1 MNDADGQ
8 PLKTPQRPILHFFR
22 IFTLT
27 IVLPSITLG
36 LMLAWWTAHNL
47 VERQEREAVHFASV
61 AAESA
66 GNYVKSIFTGSQL
79 LSQLP
84 LGKDHFPEFYRVA
97 KRFSEKEGY
106 NVGVADGD
114 GNQYLSTR
122 FPLGATI
129 PRRGGMDSVRKAIA
143 TGEAQISAV
152 FRSKST
158 GNYVVTV
165 DAPVSTTDGL
175 RIITIAV
182 DPTSIAKVMSRT
194 SLPEGWLMG
203 LIDEHGVFI
212 ARSKDQDQWIGKPTR
227 PELADASRQ
236 SKSGMI
242 YNKSVEG
249 VPLLNVFN
257 RVPGTD
263 WTVLIGVPETVL
275 YAPLMRPV
283 SLWAGLILLTVTL
296 TALMAFVFYRRL
308 KVATA
313 RLLTIAR
320 DPLRSDDGATG
331 RNSFA
336 EFEVVAQTLETI
348 AGGQHQLMT
357 ELNQSKE
364 RYHTLFKSIDEGFC
378 LIEMIYDEQQNPI
391 DWLYLEVNP
400 AFEKQNGLAGATGK
414 RIRELAP
421 DIEPYWIKTYG
432 EVARTGVP
440 IRLQDQAK
448 VTGEAWFDLYA
459 FRFGEP
465 GSYKVA
471 IVFKDITESKK
482 AEIATQVASQYSRSL
497 IEASLDPLVTISA
510 EGKITDVN
518 TATEGVTGANRD
530 KLIGSDFADYF
541 TDPQKA
547 RDGYQLVFSQGSVTD
562 YPLAIR
568 HASGKITDVL
578 YNANLYRDAKG
589 DVQGVFA
596 AARDI
601 TESKRLEQTLR
612 VRNVD
617 LEKATAVAEEAS
629 LAKSNF
635 LASMS
640 HELRT
645 PLNAILGFAQ
655 LLESSPLPP
664 TPSQKSNIDRI
675 LNAGWYLLELV
686 NEILDLAQI
695 ESGRVAMSRDAVSL
709 ENVLNECHALVEPL
723 ATKRGIRVS
732 LAPLDQPHYVDA
744 DRTRLRQVLI
754 NLLHNAIKYNKPA
767 GTVTL
772 ECDLTPANS
781 IRISVRDT
789 GLGLSPQQIGQLFQP
804 FNRLG
809 KEAGPEQGT
818 GIGLVVVKRLME
830 LMGGSVGVDSHVGV
844 GSVFWIELNL
854 TTAPLPTINE
864 VNQKVQANPKPP
876 TGAAQRTVLYVEDN
890 SANLALMEELIARR
904 PDLRLIS
911 AADGNLGVEY
921 ARTYLPEIILM
932 DLHLPGISGIEAIK
946 ILRADPT
953 TAHIPV
959 IAVSAYALEADIEL
973 ALDAGCFNYITKP
986 IKLNEFMIALDVA
999 LRYAQRESARSANMA

>member
-1 MNDADGQ
+1 MNDADGP

-84 LGKDHFPEFYRVA
+84 LGKDHFPEFYRAA

-122 FPLGATI
+122 FPLGATV

-143 TGEAQISAV
+143 SGHAQISPL

-182 DPTSIAKVMSRT
+182 DPTSIAKVMSRI

-212 ARSKDQDQWIGKPTR
+212 ARSKDQDQWLGKATR
-227 PELADASRQ
+227 PELVGASSR
-236 SKSGMI
+236 SVSGLI

-249 VPLLNVFN
+249 VPILNVFN

-263 WTVLIGVPETVL
+263 WTVLIGVPESVL
-275 YAPLMRPV
+275 YAPVIEPV
-283 SLWAGLILLTVTL
+283 GLLAGLILLTIAL
-296 TALMAFVFYRRL
+296 TALLAFGFYRRL

-336 EFEVVAQTLETI
+336 EFEVVAQTLETV
-348 AGGQHQLMT
+348 AGGQRQLMA

-421 DIEPYWIKTYG
+421 DIEPYWLKTYG

-440 IRLQDQAK
+440 TRLQDQAK
-448 VTGEAWFDLYA
+448 MTGESWFDLYA
-459 FRFGEP
+459 FRFGVP
-465 GSYKVA
+465 GSYIVA
-471 IVFKDITESKK
+471 ILFKDITDSKK
-482 AEIATQVASQYSRSL
+482 ADQTTQAASQYARSL
-497 IEASLDPLVTISA
+497 IEASLDPLVTIDA
-510 EGKITDVN
+510 DGKITDVN
-518 TATEGVTGANRD
+518 KATKEVTGESRG
-530 KLIGSDFADYF
+530 KLIGSDFANYF

-547 RDGYQLVFSQGSVTD
+547 REGYQLVFSLGSVID

-589 DVQGVFA
+589 NVQGVFA

-655 LLESSPLPP
+655 LLESSTSPP

-675 LNAGWYLLELV
+675 LTAGWYLLELV

-695 ESGRVAMSRDAVSL
+695 ESGRVAISREAVSL
-709 ENVLNECHALVEPL
+709 ENVLNECRALVEPL
-723 ATKRGIRVS
+723 ATKRGIGVS
-732 LAPLDQPHYVDA
+732 LAPLERPHYVDA

-767 GTVTL
+767 GTVIV
-772 ECDLTPANS
+772 ECALTPANS
-781 IRISVRDT
+781 IRINVRDT
-789 GLGLSPQQIGQLFQP
+789 GLGLSQQQIGQLFQP

-809 KEAGPEQGT
+809 KEAGTEQGT

-830 LMGGSVGVDSHVGV
+830 LMGGSVGVDSHVEV

-854 TTAPLPTINE
+854 TTAPLPTISE
-864 VNQKVQANPKPP
+864 VNQEVQANPKHP

-959 IAVSAYALEADIEL
+959 IAVSAYASEADIEL